1 MPKILAIDD
10 ESNMLDL
17 IRAFLSMDE
26 HTVETAH
33 NGETAIALAKTFL
46 PDLILCDVMMPDM
59 DGYAV
64 LRKMQEEPELK
75 GIPFVFLTGLGDME
89 HLRQG
94 MNSGADDYLTKPFSY
109 KDISQ
114 VVKTRLEKRETL
126 TNQAKEQVTQVYD
139 EKIAAVDHKLHQALY
154 THEITGLP
162 NLKQLEKDFSE
173 ALNSFS
179 HIALLVAAPDQ
190 WSGFESA
197 QSEALCQVVLKNMA
211 NRVKAAFKEPQKI
224 YCTDHFF
231 FVMLTSQTASINYQ
245 LPAQRLME
253 CFNDTFSILGRTLDF
268 TSSVGIASY
277 PEHGNL
283 VSQLIKSA
291 RQAREQAEQAGGN
304 QLHFF
309 EALS

>member
-1 MPKILAIDD
+1 MSKILAIDD

-33 NGETAIALAKTFL
+33 NGEEALAIAKVFL
-46 PDLILCDVMMPDM
+46 PDLILCDVMMPEM

-75 GIPFVFLTGLGDME
+75 GVPFVFLTGLGDME

-139 EKIAAVDHKLHQALY
+139 EKLAAVDHKLHQALY
-154 THEITGLP
+154 THELTGLP
-162 NLKQLEKDFSE
+162 NLKQLEKDFAE
-173 ALNSFS
+173 ASHEFS
-179 HIALLVAAPDQ
+179 HIGLLVAAPDQ
-190 WSGFESA
+190 WSAFENA

-211 NRVKAAFKEPQKI
+211 NRVQSAFKTPHRI
-224 YCTDHFF
+224 YSTEHFF

-245 LPAQRLME
+245 LPAQRLMA
-253 CFNDTFSILGRTLDF
+253 CFNETFSIMGRTLDF
-268 TSSVGIASY
+268 TSSVGIACY
-277 PEHGNL
+277 PEQGNL
-283 VSQLIKSA
+283 LSQVLKSA
-291 RQAREQAEQAGGN
+291 RHAREHAEQAGGSR
-304 QLHFF
+304 LHFS
-309 EALS
+309 EV